1 MRFVPVNEPDLKGNE
16 KKYLNEC
23 IESGWISWEGP
34 FVKNSRGIWQIL
46 LIENMLYLFVM
57 ALPH

>member
-23 IESGWISWEGP
+23 IDSGWIS
-34 FVKNSRGIWQIL
+34 
-46 LIENMLYLFVM
+46 
-57 ALPH
+57 